1 MSSRAIRRLREEQ
14 EASLLP
20 ENDDSEEEDVQQ
32 NQHGGFLG
40 MLEESESENESSDDD
55 EEGAEAGEMVVTAPK
70 PSKQPP
76 PAQVEEDIDAIL
88 SSFHDKISPESEEH
102 ATAATPTIRSLLI
115 SRSHG
120 YDTQALD
127 LDHAVRSL
135 LGGGSAIAADPQE
148 RRGGNKGGRKTVKR
162 YLFGRPKDAW
172 GKPPSYVGGGLGCK
186 ELTPDV
192 LEEERHSWTVPWP
205 YNLDDSPTNQKW
217 YTLTTSDT
225 YQEQRYAYQDLLR
238 QRSTEDPNALAM
250 FVADH
255 PHFAE
260 TLLQLSMV
268 LYHVNDRDKGQDL
281 LRRTMYIYEIALLS
295 SVLPNNNSSDGS
307 SMGEVLPDVY
317 IDSQRQPNH
326 GLFATLFRIMQ
337 TSGMS
342 GCFPSALATGRFL
355 LSLDPLRDPMG
366 VLLIL
371 DYYALSYRQSSVIIE
386 NKVDRGAMFIK
397 KLVESELI
405 KVYYKDQLTDR
416 DHCCE
421 LKDMPGWAY
430 SYALALY
437 RLANSDDY
445 CQDELTQQLADDAL
459 IDAFTKFPLVLPKL
473 LGMNKVNTQDRSF
486 LMDWPKILPYFTAD
500 VSEDVSPEGSVQ
512 DRVTRGAGIH
522 LVRIFIQRNHQLW
535 ARDKVI
541 QWMYRCADTFVQKM
555 DDTFGKI
562 DQQEGG
568 LVESSVESVQPQDN
582 KLHLRSK
589 FHPSLARYGQFE
601 PSEYE
606 DAFRTFPPE
615 AIALN
620 PNIIAPAMEFNP
632 NRRGRLFRRG
642 QPMPEEMQNMGA
654 NDGDLML
661 RLREVLGIG
670 DDDRLEMLD
679 PDAPLIQLYLQSLL
693 PWNQV
698 EGVRRPR

>member
-14 EASLLP
+14 EASLLH
-20 ENDDSEEEDVQQ
+20 DDVVDSDEEDDDQQ
-32 NQHGGFLG
+32 NQHGGFLD
-40 MLEESESENESSDDD
+40 MLEESESESESSDDD
-55 EEGAEAGEMVVTAPK
+55 DEGEGAEAGELVVTPVLK
-70 PSKQPP
+70 SSKQPPP

-88 SSFHDKISPESEEH
+88 SSFHDKISPESDEQ
-102 ATAATPTIRSLLI
+102 ATAAATPTVRSLLL

-120 YDTQALD
+120 YDIQALD

-135 LGGGSAIAADPQE
+135 LGGGSAMAAEPQE
-148 RRGGNKGGRKTVKR
+148 RRAGNKGGRKTVKR

-186 ELTPDV
+186 ELTPQV
-192 LEEERHSWTVPWP
+192 LEEERHSWNVPWP
-205 YNLDDSPTNQKW
+205 YNLDDSPTTPTQKW

-238 QRSTEDPNALAM
+238 QRTTEDPNALAM

-281 LRRTMYIYEIALLS
+281 LARTMYIYETALLS
-295 SVLPNNNSSDGS
+295 SVLPKNNSDGTGV
-307 SMGEVLPDVY
+307 GEVIPDIY

-337 TSGMS
+337 TSGMA
-342 GCFPSALATGRFL
+342 GCYPSALATGRFL

-371 DYYALSYRQSSVIIE
+371 DYYALSCRQPSGILE

-397 KLVESELI
+397 ELVESELI
-405 KVYYKDQLTDR
+405 KVYYKDPLTDR

-437 RLANSDDY
+437 RLANSEDN
-445 CQDELTQQLADDAL
+445 CQDEVMQQMANDAL

-486 LMDWPKILPYFTAD
+486 IMDWPKVLPHFAAD
-500 VSEDVSPEGSVQ
+500 VSEDVSLEGCVQ

-522 LVRIFIQRNHQLW
+522 LIHSLFHRYCLLKQRTTSLTHRRSTRQHRLLESINYHMNMRAYTSEL
-535 ARDKVI
+535 D
-541 QWMYRCADTFVQKM
+541 YRLTYSVKY
-555 DDTFGKI
+555 
-562 DQQEGG
+562 GG
-568 LVESSVESVQPQDN
+568 PL
-582 KLHLRSK
+582 LRSRRLSQVDCASIGVTRHGGPTK
-589 FHPSLARYGQFE
+589 SSNGCINARIPLCKIWMIYRAKLRNKRR
-601 PSEYE
+601 E
-606 DAFRTFPPE
+606 D
-615 AIALN
+615 
-620 PNIIAPAMEFNP
+620 
-632 NRRGRLFRRG
+632 
-642 QPMPEEMQNMGA
+642 
-654 NDGDLML
+654 
-661 RLREVLGIG
+661 
-670 DDDRLEMLD
+670 
-679 PDAPLIQLYLQSLL
+679 
-693 PWNQV
+693 
-698 EGVRRPR
+698 